1 MTVEEYL
8 DQIDEMIDKAWS
20 LPLSGGKCVVAA
32 EQLRDCVD
40 GIRANLPIEVRQAKA
55 IVTDRADII
64 ATARKEA
71 EGIVR
76 QAEERARRLVQQEE
90 VVRQAQEKA
99 TEMLNQA
106 QQKSREM
113 RRSAYDFSEDMLK
126 RTEETLAQRL
136 GEVRQVRQSL
146 RNPPAPMQEETDA
159 EKGARS

>member
-8 DQIDEMIDKAWS
+8 DQLDDMIDNALR
-20 LPLSGGKCVVAA
+20 LPLSGGKCLIAA

-40 GIRANLPIEVRQAKA
+40 GVRANLPIEVKQAKT
-55 IVTDRADII
+55 IVADRAEII
-64 ATARKEA
+64 SDARKEA

-76 QAEERARRLVQQEE
+76 TAEDRARRLVQEEE

-113 RRSAYDFSEDMLK
+113 RRSAYDYSEDMLK
-126 RTEETLAQRL
+126 RTEEALAQRM

-146 RNPPAPMQEETDA
+146 RSTPAPVQNAEENA
-159 EKGARS
+159 